1 MKLRKITAAIV
12 LVLLMTA
19 ALCACSFNFSGN
31 NDSTITVNIYIEQ
44 SYGYK
49 ANDFV
54 DSAGKLTIPDRE
66 PEKEGY
72 DFVCWALDENGETPI
87 VKGKKVSGIVNI
99 YPIFKTA
106 VLDVKIIDEYNGN
119 DVIKVEYGSKAEINP
134 PKADG
139 YSFVGWFKDKE
150 CTVPFD
156 TETAIREYT
165 EIYVGWELAD
175 YTIEYVLNGGNFVG
189 ETPVVSYK
197 IIDVITLAAPQK
209 DGYVFDG
216 WYEESDFTGEAT
228 AVLDGDSGNKVFYAK
243 YICNLAEIS
252 AKAGF
257 SEKTGENEYSFYTD
271 YTAHAVT
278 ITDYFEFSQNSTVVV
293 KDGDEILVG
302 NKAELEA
309 NSGTEGIKTHVF
321 TLSVTSESGSQTK
334 EYTIKVNQY
343 DESVIT
349 VTYIVD
355 GSTVYNEPFPRGNKI
370 SSPYVYT
377 GEKTGYDFAYWANG
391 TEEYDFNAPVSEN
404 LTLTAVFA
412 AKEYDIIYK
421 LGVAENN
428 PVNPD
433 RYTIETTEELSDP
446 TVPEGYTFDNW
457 YLDDGYTDLFVG
469 FTGLTGEKTLY
480 ARYTKTAYWNFVKT
494 GSESF
499 VIDGDGVTYDGDVY
513 EVTKEEYPRLLDY
526 LMFYKTDCAVA
537 VVSGLTGSEESGF
550 YTASA
555 KEVEV
560 SCSIKVSPSGDKI
573 KLIFD
578 GYVAEPDKKT
588 VGGTYTQIDFVKY
601 AKSGTRAADFDDFAI
616 EHVGA
621 TMKVN
626 DTEQLCFALEN
637 GYRPVFTTGS
647 TAETVYN
654 AMKDILRGIIGEG
667 FSEKD
672 KALAIA
678 EYLIETVVY
687 DNKALAL
694 FESVADPSELNS
706 YRCFYLEGAIIDKVA
721 VCDGISKAFGAM
733 CAIEGIKAVQVDGK
747 HGSVN
752 HAWNKV
758 FLDLDGDG
766 VREWSAVDCTSA
778 NTLSSTGEGTGVEI
792 INHSFIFTT
801 DDMLVNKNSYVYN
814 AKWQDKYVAEKPY
827 DIYKDV
833 QVPDAGVSYYAT
845 SEADMKKIIA
855 YYKTLYDALATGESL
870 IMDFCAPKSLIL
882 KGESTL
888 SDELVNAMHS
898 AGFSTNDINAM
909 KKYIVEGRED
919 GTSVFAFYL
928 VKE

>member
-197 IIDVITLAAPQK
+197 ITDVITLVAPQK

-271 YTAHAVT
+271 YTAHTVT

-355 GSTVYNEPFPRGNKI
+355 GSTVYNESFPRGNKI

-377 GEKTGYDFAYWANG
+377 GEKTGYDFVYWANG
-391 TEEYDFNAPVSEN
+391 TEEYDFDAPVN
-404 LTLTAVFA
+404 DALTLTAVFV

-428 PVNPD
+428 PANPD
-433 RYTIETTEELSDP
+433 RYTVETIGSLADP
-446 TVPEGYTFDNW
+446 TVPEGYTFDGW
-457 YLDDGYTDLFVG
+457 YLDDGYTDLFSG

-499 VIDGDGVTYDGDVY
+499 VMKGVTYNGGVY

-526 LMFYKTDCAVA
+526 LMFYKTGSAVA
-537 VVSGLTGSEESGF
+537 VVNGLTGSEESGF

-560 SCSIKVSPSGDKI
+560 ACSIGVSYPNDNSTEKKINIVFSGYI
-573 KLIFD
+573 T
-578 GYVAEPDKKT
+578 EPDQKT

-637 GYRPVFTTGS
+637 GYRPVFTQGS

-678 EYLIETVVY
+678 EYLIETVAY
-687 DNKALAL
+687 DNEALAL
-694 FESVADPSELNS
+694 FKSAEDPSELNS

-758 FLDLDGDG
+758 FLDIDGDG

-778 NTLSSTGEGTGVEI
+778 NTGDDKTGVEI

-801 DDMLVNKNSYVYN
+801 DDMLINKNSYEYN
-814 AKWQDKYVAEKPY
+814 TKWQDKFVTNTNDY
-827 DIYKDV
+827 DVYKDV
-833 QVPDAGVSYYAT
+833 QVPEAGVSYYAAN
-845 SEADMKKIIA
+845 EADMKKIIA
-855 YYKTLYDALATGESL
+855 YYKSLYDALTTGESL
-870 IMDFCAPKSLIL
+870 VIDFCGPTALGDVMEEAL
-882 KGESTL
+882 R
-888 SDELVNAMHS
+888 S
-898 AGFSTNDINAM
+898 AGLTGSIRIWTA
-909 KKYIVEGRED
+909 EGKDD
-919 GTSVFAFYL
+919 GDTVFAFSTE
-928 VKE
+928 KR

>member
-1 MKLRKITAAIV
+1 MKLRKITAVIV
-12 LVLLMTA
+12 LVLLTA
-19 ALCACSFNFSGN
+19 AVLCACSFIPSGGN
-31 NDSTITVNIYIEQ
+31 ESKIFVNIYIEQ

-49 ANDFV
+49 ASDFV

-197 IIDVITLAAPQK
+197 ITDVITLVAPQK

-271 YTAHAVT
+271 YTAHTVT

-343 DESVIT
+343 DASVIT

-355 GSTVYNEPFPRGNKI
+355 GSTVYNESFPRGNKI

-377 GEKTGYDFAYWANG
+377 GEKTGYNFAYWAKG
-391 TEEYDFNAPVSEN
+391 TEEYDFDAPVSEN

-428 PVNPD
+428 PANPD
-433 RYTIETTEELSDP
+433 RYTVETTGSLADP
-446 TVPEGYTFDNW
+446 AVPEGYTFDGW
-457 YLDDGYTDLFVG
+457 YLDDGYTDLFSG
-469 FTGLTGEKTLY
+469 FTGFTGEKTLY

-499 VIDGDGVTYDGDVY
+499 VMKGVTYNGDVY

-526 LMFYKTDCAVA
+526 LMFYKTGSAVA
-537 VVSGLTGSEESGF
+537 VINGLTGSEESGF
-550 YTASA
+550 YTTSA

-560 SCSIKVSPSGDKI
+560 ACSIGVSYPNDNSTEKKINIVFSGYI
-573 KLIFD
+573 T
-578 GYVAEPDKKT
+578 EPDQKT

-626 DTEQLCFALEN
+626 DTEQLCFALEK
-637 GYRPVFTTGS
+637 GYRPVFTPGS

-678 EYLIETVVY
+678 EYLIETVAY
-687 DNKALAL
+687 DNEALAL
-694 FESVADPSELNS
+694 FKSAEDPSELNS

-778 NTLSSTGEGTGVEI
+778 NTGDGETGVEI

-801 DDMLVNKNSYVYN
+801 DDMLINKNAYVYN
-814 AKWQDKYVAEKPY
+814 VKWQGKFVTNTNDY
-827 DIYKDV
+827 DVYKDV
-833 QVPDAGVSYYAT
+833 QVPEAGVSYYAA

-855 YYKTLYDALATGESL
+855 YYKSLYDALATGESL
-870 IMDFCAPKSLIL
+870 VIDFCAPTALGDVMEEAL
-882 KGESTL
+882 R
-888 SDELVNAMHS
+888 S
-898 AGFSTNDINAM
+898 AGLTGSIRIWPA
-909 KKYIVEGRED
+909 EGKDD
-919 GTSVFAFYL
+919 GDTVFAFSTE
-928 VKE
+928 KR

>member
-12 LVLLMTA
+12 LVLLVTA

-49 ANDFV
+49 ASDFV

-197 IIDVITLAAPQK
+197 ITDVITLVAPQK

-216 WYEESDFTGEAT
+216 WYEKSDFTGEAT

-355 GSTVYNEPFPRGNKI
+355 GSTVYNESFPRGNKI
-370 SSPYVYT
+370 SSPYGYT

-391 TEEYDFNAPVSEN
+391 TAEYDFNAPVSEN

-428 PVNPD
+428 PANPD
-433 RYTIETTEELSDP
+433 RYTVETIGSLADP
-446 TVPEGYTFDNW
+446 TVPEGYTFDGW
-457 YLDDGYTDLFVG
+457 YLDDGYTDLFSG
-469 FTGLTGEKTLY
+469 FTGFTGEKTLY

-499 VIDGDGVTYDGDVY
+499 VIDGVTYNGDVY

-526 LMFYKTDCAVA
+526 LMFYKTGSAVA
-537 VVSGLTGSEESGF
+537 VINGLTGSEESGF

-560 SCSIKVSPSGDKI
+560 SCSIKVSYSSNKI
-573 KLIFD
+573 KLIFN
-578 GYVAEPDKKT
+578 GYVTEPDQKT

-601 AKSGTRAADFDDFAI
+601 AKSGTRAADFADFAI

-637 GYRPVFTTGS
+637 GYRPVFTPGS

-678 EYLIETVVY
+678 EYLIETVAY
-687 DNKALAL
+687 DNKALDL
-694 FESVADPSELNS
+694 FESVEDPSELNS

-778 NTLSSTGEGTGVEI
+778 NTLSSTGVGTGVEI

-801 DDMLVNKNSYVYN
+801 DDMLINKNAYVYN
-814 AKWQDKYVAEKPY
+814 VKWQDKYVAEKPY

-833 QVPDAGVSYYAT
+833 QVPEAGVSYYAA

-855 YYKTLYDALATGESL
+855 YYKSLYDALTTGESL
-870 IMDFCAPKSLIL
+870 IMDFCAPQSLIL
-882 KGESTL
+882 KGKSTL
-888 SDELVNAMHS
+888 SDELVNAMRS
-898 AGFSTNDINAM
+898 AGFSTDDINAM
-909 KKYIVEGRED
+909 KKYIVDGRED
-919 GTSVFAFYL
+919 GNSVFAFYL
-928 VKE
+928 VKQ